1 MAYVPTPNGHPTH
14 TAWRIGEWIVDP
26 GTDQISRDGAAVR
39 VETRAMQLLLSLA
52 RRPGEVVSI
61 DDLLGEAWPDVI
73 VTPDSVYQAITS
85 LRRLLGD
92 DPRQPTYIAT
102 VPRRGYRLI
111 ARVDALDGDRT
122 PGVPVAAERDD
133 GFTPQRVD
141 VPRQAGP
148 VSRRLLLLAAAL
160 VVCVAGIYL
169 YTRERTATGAPSAA
183 APAASD
189 KSIAVLAFLDL
200 TDTMNEEP
208 FADGM
213 TEELIN
219 RLSKAPGMKVAAPR
233 SSFYYKDK
241 QVPLADI
248 ARSLGV
254 AYILDGSVRSSGKT
268 MRVAARL
275 VRAQDGFVIWSSTY
289 DRSLDDKLKVQDEIA
304 SEVASALGA
313 AIK

>member
-1 MAYVPTPNGHPTH
+1 MAYVPSQGGPSVNAPL
-14 TAWRIGEWIVDP
+14 RIGEWTVDP
-26 GTDQISRDGAAVR
+26 GADQITRDGTTVR
-39 VETRAMQLLLSLA
+39 VETRAMRLLLSLA
-52 RRPGEVVSI
+52 RRPGDVVSI
-61 DDLLGEAWPDVI
+61 DELLGEAWPDVI
-73 VTPDSVYQAITS
+73 VTPDSVYQAVTS

-92 DPRQPTYIAT
+92 DPKQPAYIAT

-111 ARVDALDGDRT
+111 ARVDAWSDVQL
-122 PGVPVAAERDD
+122 PGATAAAARDMPLA
-133 GFTPQRVD
+133 PQRIDAPGRTGKLVRR
-141 VPRQAGP
+141 VVVLVAIVLVCAGG
-148 VSRRLLLLAAAL
+148 V
-160 VVCVAGIYL
+160 YL
-169 YTRERTATGAPSAA
+169 YIRNA
-183 APAASD
+183 APPKAVTSVPPNAGN

-289 DRSLDDKLKVQDEIA
+289 DRPLDDKLKVQDEIA
-304 SEVASALGA
+304 SEVAGALDS

>member
-1 MAYVPTPNGHPTH
+1 M
-14 TAWRIGEWIVDP
+14 R
-26 GTDQISRDGAAVR
+26 
-39 VETRAMQLLLSLA
+39 LLLGLA

-61 DDLLGEAWPDVI
+61 DELLGEAWPDVI
-73 VTPDSVYQAITS
+73 VTPDSVYQAVTS
-85 LRRLLGD
+85 LRRQLGD
-92 DPRQPTYIAT
+92 DPKQPAYIAT
-102 VPRRGYRLI
+102 VPRQGYRLI
-111 ARVDALDGDRT
+111 ARVDALDAATASNAALPVARDDAPVPYGA
-122 PGVPVAAERDD
+122 GVPGRAGSVMR
-133 GFTPQRVD
+133 RV
-141 VPRQAGP
+141 
-148 VSRRLLLLAAAL
+148 LWL
-160 VVCVAGIYL
+160 VVVLLVCLAGVYL
-169 YTRERTATGAPSAA
+169 FTRDRAPAQGQSAVL
-183 APAASD
+183 PAASD

-241 QVPLADI
+241 QVPLAEI
-248 ARSLGV
+248 ARALGV

-289 DRSLDDKLKVQDEIA
+289 DRPLDDKLKVQDEIA
-304 SEVASALGA
+304 SEVAGALGS

>member
-14 TAWRIGEWIVDP
+14 AIWRIGEWIVDP
-26 GTDQISRDGAAVR
+26 GTDQISRDGTTVR

-92 DPRQPTYIAT
+92 DPKQPTYIAT

-111 ARVDALDGDRT
+111 ARVDALDGDRA
-122 PGVPVAAERDD
+122 PGVPVPAARDD
-133 GFTPQRVD
+133 GSERQRVH
-141 VPRQAGP
+141 VPRRSGP
-148 VSRRLLLLAAAL
+148 VARRLLLLTAVLA
-160 VVCVAGIYL
+160 VCVAGIYL
-169 YTRERTATGAPSAA
+169 LTRERAATGALTAA
-183 APAASD
+183 APAAGD

-289 DRSLDDKLKVQDEIA
+289 DRPLDDKLKVQDEIA

>member
-1 MAYVPTPNGHPTH
+1 MAYVPSQGGQPVN
-14 TAWRIGEWIVDP
+14 ALLRIGEWTVDP
-26 GTDQISRDGAAVR
+26 GSDQISRDGTTVR
-39 VETRAMQLLLSLA
+39 VETRAMRLLLGLA

-61 DDLLGEAWPDVI
+61 DELLGEAWPDVI
-73 VTPDSVYQAITS
+73 VTPDSVYQAVTS
-85 LRRLLGD
+85 LRRQLGD
-92 DPRQPTYIAT
+92 DPKQPAYIAT
-102 VPRRGYRLI
+102 VPRQGYRLI
-111 ARVDALDGDRT
+111 ARVDALDAATASNAALPVARDDAPVPYGA
-122 PGVPVAAERDD
+122 GVPGRAGSVMR
-133 GFTPQRVD
+133 RV
-141 VPRQAGP
+141 
-148 VSRRLLLLAAAL
+148 LWL
-160 VVCVAGIYL
+160 VVVLLVCLAGVYL
-169 YTRERTATGAPSAA
+169 FTRDRAPAQGQSAVL
-183 APAASD
+183 PAASD

-241 QVPLADI
+241 QVPLAEI
-248 ARSLGV
+248 ARALGV

-289 DRSLDDKLKVQDEIA
+289 DRPLDDKLKVQDEIA
-304 SEVASALGA
+304 SEVAGALGS

>member
-1 MAYVPTPNGHPTH
+1 MAYVPSQGGPSVNAPL
-14 TAWRIGEWIVDP
+14 RIGEWTVDP
-26 GTDQISRDGAAVR
+26 GADQITRDGTTVR
-39 VETRAMQLLLSLA
+39 VETRAMRLLLSLA
-52 RRPGEVVSI
+52 RRPGDVVSI
-61 DDLLGEAWPDVI
+61 DELLGEAWPDVI
-73 VTPDSVYQAITS
+73 VTPDSVYQAVTS

-92 DPRQPTYIAT
+92 DPKQPAYIAT

-111 ARVDALDGDRT
+111 ARVDAWSDVQLPSAT
-122 PGVPVAAERDD
+122 AAAARDM
-133 GFTPQRVD
+133 TLAPQRIDASGRTGKLVRR
-141 VPRQAGP
+141 VVMLVAVVLVCAGG
-148 VSRRLLLLAAAL
+148 V
-160 VVCVAGIYL
+160 YL
-169 YTRERTATGAPSAA
+169 YIRNA
-183 APAASD
+183 APPKAVASVPPNAGN

-219 RLSKAPGMKVAAPR
+219 RLSKEPSMKVAAPR

-289 DRSLDDKLKVQDEIA
+289 DRPLDDKLKVQDEIA
-304 SEVASALGA
+304 SEVAGALDS

>member
-1 MAYVPTPNGHPTH
+1 MAYVPSQNGRPVNSV
-14 TAWRIGEWIVDP
+14 WRIGEWIVDP
-26 GTDQISRDGAAVR
+26 HTDQISRDGTTVR
-39 VETRAMQLLLSLA
+39 VEARTMQLLLSLA
-52 RRPGEVVSI
+52 RRPGDVVSI
-61 DDLLGEAWPDVI
+61 DELLGEAWPDVI
-73 VTPDSVYQAITS
+73 VTPDSVYQAVTS

-92 DPRQPTYIAT
+92 DPKQPAYIAT

-111 ARVDALDGDRT
+111 ARVDVLGDDHL
-122 PGVPVAAERDD
+122 PGTTVTATQGEAA
-133 GFTPQRVD
+133 TPQRIAA
-141 VPRQAGP
+141 PGRAGAI
-148 VSRRLLLLAAAL
+148 VRRVLLLVAVML
-160 VVCVAGIYL
+160 VCGGGIYL
-169 YTRERTATGAPSAA
+169 LARDH
-183 APAASD
+183 APAKAQAVAPPVASG

-200 TDTMNEEP
+200 TDTMSEEP

-219 RLSKAPGMKVAAPR
+219 KLSKAPGMKVAAPR
-233 SSFYYKDK
+233 SAFYYKDK
-241 QVPLADI
+241 EVPLADI

-268 MRVAARL
+268 MRVSARL

-304 SEVASALGA
+304 SEVVGALDS

>member
-1 MAYVPTPNGHPTH
+1 MAYVPTPNGHPSRAT
-14 TAWRIGEWIVDP
+14 WRIGEWIIDP
-26 GTDQISRDGAAVR
+26 GTDQISRDGTTVR
-39 VETRAMQLLLSLA
+39 VEARAMQLLLSLA

-92 DPRQPTYIAT
+92 DPKQPTYIAT

-122 PGVPVAAERDD
+122 PDVPVSAPRDD
-133 GFTPQRVD
+133 SSVMQRVD
-141 VPRQAGP
+141 VPKQPAP
-148 VSRRLLLLAAAL
+148 VARRLLLLAAAL
-160 VVCVAGIYL
+160 AVCIIGTYL
-169 YTRERTATGAPSAA
+169 YTRERAAVGAQAA
-183 APAASD
+183 AVPAASD

-289 DRSLDDKLKVQDEIA
+289 DRPLDDKLKVQDEIA
-304 SEVASALGA
+304 SEVASALGS

>member
-1 MAYVPTPNGHPTH
+1 MAYVPSQGGPSINCPL
-14 TAWRIGEWIVDP
+14 RIGEWTVDP
-26 GTDQISRDGAAVR
+26 GADQITRDGTTVR
-39 VETRAMQLLLSLA
+39 VETRAMRLLLSLA
-52 RRPGEVVSI
+52 RRPGDVVSI
-61 DDLLGEAWPDVI
+61 DELLGEAWPDVI
-73 VTPDSVYQAITS
+73 VTPDSVYQAVTS

-92 DPRQPTYIAT
+92 DPKQPAYIAT

-111 ARVDALDGDRT
+111 ARVDAWSDVQL
-122 PGVPVAAERDD
+122 PGATAAAARDMPLA
-133 GFTPQRVD
+133 PQRIDASGRTGKLVRRAA
-141 VPRQAGP
+141 VLVAVVLVCAGG
-148 VSRRLLLLAAAL
+148 V
-160 VVCVAGIYL
+160 YL
-169 YTRERTATGAPSAA
+169 YIRNA
-183 APAASD
+183 APPKAVTSVPPNAGN

-289 DRSLDDKLKVQDEIA
+289 DRPLDDKLKVQDEIA
-304 SEVASALGA
+304 SEVVGALDS